1 MTRSMWILILT
12 ALFAAPAFAQ
22 PDETAPADGGTANG
36 SDDPTAAPAGDA
48 PAGDAPAEGG
58 EATAD
63 GAEGDKPAGEGA
75 GDDKKPGMDWTFPAI
90 IIGVLVLMFFMS
102 SRSKRK
108 QESKH
113 REMVAALGKGD
124 KVTSIGGIC
133 GTVVDTRDDEIVV
146 KIDENTRMRFAP
158 WAIRNIG
165 GAKGEAVQDE
175 KK

>member
-1 MTRSMWILILT
+1 MTRSLWILMLT
-12 ALFAAPAFAQ
+12 AMLVAPAFAQ
-22 PDETAPADGGTANG
+22 DEAAPADGGGTAIG
-36 SDDPTAAPAGDA
+36 SDDPSGGAVVPAGDA
-48 PAGDAPAEGG
+48 PAGETPAG
-58 EATAD
+58 EAP
-63 GAEGDKPAGEGA
+63 AEGDKPADKPA